1 MSTPNPWESGCQ
13 RSSNCPHWVPQG
25 TVRRNTRW
33 VPGGTTTEA
42 VTWAPQEEDTA
53 KPVTPRRAVTD
64 RSLPPEI
71 WKRILAKGQSSTDL
85 IMTESH
91 RGISVFGYRCP
102 RRARVLGYTQI
113 GIVRRPF
120 VRRYGARQVWIGD
133 APRGRSQN
141 ETKGGGGNHRESPS
155 IAKIQQPT
163 RPLVKG

>member
-1 MSTPNPWESGCQ
+1 MAVRGHPIAPTEFLKARSAAAFVRSPEGRPRDWGIRASSGGY
-13 RSSNCPHWVPQG
+13 RTAGHVPKDG
-25 TVRRNTRW
+25 YRPRL
-33 VPGGTTTEA
+33 
-42 VTWAPQEEDTA
+42 
-53 KPVTPRRAVTD
+53 TPRN
-64 RSLPPEI
+64 LM
-71 WKRILAKGQSSTDL
+71 KILAKGQSSTDL

-155 IAKIQQPT
+155 IAEIQQPT